1 MYEVNNI
8 VLKNNDVITWIFI
21 SIGLLL
27 FVLNLLYHHRLYLTS
42 TSFLTE
48 KYGITFYSADKNKS
62 IFNRYYTLL
71 FFPINILTIVLLIYC
86 IFPENKSFLFTSFA
100 LSIFLIFDY
109 FIKYGLSILFD
120 YKEEQNYATYLKS
133 IYMNNIT
140 LWILPFLL
148 VCLYSPLFNR
158 FLKGLLVFLLLIMFV
173 LRYFLVISKYKKNI
187 QQHLFYFIL
196 YLCTLEIAP
205 LLIFIKWVS

>member
-1 MYEVNNI
+1 MYEANTI
-8 VLKNNDVITWIFI
+8 IPKDNDTITWIFI

-42 TSFLTE
+42 TSFLTG
-48 KYGITFYSADKNKS
+48 KYGVTFYSADKNKS

-71 FFPINILTIVLLIYC
+71 FFPINILTIVMLIYC
-86 IFPENKSFLFTSFA
+86 VFPENKSFLFTSVA

-109 FIKYGLSILFD
+109 FIKYGLSILFN

-148 VCLYSPLFNR
+148 VCLYSPFFNR
-158 FLKGLLVFLLLIMFV
+158 FLKGLLVSLLLILFV
-173 LRYFLVISKYKKNI
+173 LRYFLVISKYKKI
-187 QQHLFYFIL
+187 VQQHLFYFIL

-205 LLIFIKWVS
+205 LLLFIKWVN